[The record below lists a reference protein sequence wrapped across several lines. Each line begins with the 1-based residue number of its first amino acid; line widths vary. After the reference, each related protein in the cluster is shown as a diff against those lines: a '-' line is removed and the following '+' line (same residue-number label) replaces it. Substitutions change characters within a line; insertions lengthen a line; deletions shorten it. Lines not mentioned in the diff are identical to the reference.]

1 MLKSTPSHYG
11 AIPVTIHWLTAL
23 LILIAIITGFRAGGS
38 IDPAAKVAL
47 LRVHIPTAIAIFLL
61 TIGRIVWWLFLDRR
75 PLPVQGSSAWQVWLA
90 RAVHLLFYVVILGM
104 VASGIGMIL
113 LTGAGP
119 AILRGQGAELP
130 DFTLYLPRT
139 VHRHGAIFLVAL
151 FIMHIGA
158 ALYHHFMR
166 RDGLLWRMWYSR

>member
-75 PLPVQGSSAWQVWLA
+75 PLPVQDHRLGKYGRPVPSIYYFMSSSSAWSP
-90 RAVHLLFYVVILGM
+90 AV
-104 VASGIGMIL
+104 S
-113 LTGAGP
+113 
-119 AILRGQGAELP
+119 E
-130 DFTLYLPRT
+130 
-139 VHRHGAIFLVAL
+139 
-151 FIMHIGA
+151 
-158 ALYHHFMR
+158 
-166 RDGLLWRMWYSR
+166 